1 MAEDWAKNCLWAHG
15 QPPQR
20 DTSTLPYS
28 WVGQNLYAVSGAS
41 SISLTSAIHNWY
53 EEKTFYDYD
62 TRRCQAGEMCGHYT
76 QVYVMTRWFDAFFIS
91 RKRGRSFNCRA
102 CRHICMC
109 AGCAEV

>member
-76 QVYVMTRWFDAFFIS
+76 QVCYDKMV
-91 RKRGRSFNCRA
+91 
-102 CRHICMC
+102 
-109 AGCAEV
+109 